1 MNGGASQADRI
12 LTATFKERRAQP
24 DLAAMLLKANTAYCE
39 AEIRRALYRGDDH
52 HLDDLDMAAIGAAK
66 AAKAALR
73 AAGIDPD
80 ILREA
85 LQ

>member
-1 MNGGASQADRI
+1 MSSEAQNYRI

-39 AEIRRALYRGDDH
+39 AEMRRILHSCDDH
-52 HLDDLDMAAIGAAK
+52 HLDALDMAAIGAAK

-73 AAGIDPD
+73 DAGIYPE

-85 LQ
+85 LS

>member
-1 MNGGASQADRI
+1 MSSEAQNYRI

-24 DLAAMLLKANTAYCE
+24 DLAAMLLKANTAYCA

-73 AAGIDPD
+73 AAGIDPE

>member
-1 MNGGASQADRI
+1 MSSEAQNYRI
-12 LTATFKERRAQP
+12 LTATFRERRAQP
-24 DLAAMLLKANTAYCE
+24 DLAAMLLKANTAYCA
-39 AEIRRALYRGDDH
+39 AEMRRLLHSCDDH

-73 AAGIDPD
+73 AAGIDPE